1 MKIKNIAGNI
11 QSLLLSHISVSVLFL
26 LLIFELGLA
35 MEPMVIFVYAC
46 LSASS
51 YYILLKNEWE
61 TSRDLSLEIVYL
73 VGCVFRFV
81 IPSFVTS
88 WMIFNDSKIIYIN
101 SDVSDYAFPTIVWMN
116 IFHIIFYTI
125 FKLKSNNIS
134 LGGQLRVLFEEY
146 DVFLIVAAIYIISFP
161 FRVVNNL
168 LVFLDVS
175 QSIMALLNNIGN
187 LSIILLLFNCTYKYT
202 RIRHFLFVLFCIAE
216 FIYAGLFTFYKVYM
230 IMPIVFYLLFW
241 VVWHK
246 NGNKKVITKPFLV
259 LCISIYGCK
268 ENCCRLFG

>member
-1 MKIKNIAGNI
+1 MKIRNIAGNI
-11 QSLLLSHISVSVLFL
+11 QTLLLSHICVSVLFL
-26 LLIFELGLA
+26 LLIFELGLE
-35 MEPMVIFVYAC
+35 MEPVAILIYAC
-46 LSASS
+46 LSAGS
-51 YYILLKNEWE
+51 YYMLLKNEWE

-101 SDVSDYAFPTIVWMN
+101 CDVSDYAFPTIVWMN

-168 LVFLDVS
+168 LVIYPLFFCCLIVRTNTHELGISFLSFFVLRS
-175 QSIMALLNNIGN
+175 LYMQVCS
-187 LSIILLLFNCTYKYT
+187 LSIK
-202 RIRHFLFVLFCIAE
+202 CI
-216 FIYAGLFTFYKVYM
+216 
-230 IMPIVFYLLFW
+230 
-241 VVWHK
+241 
-246 NGNKKVITKPFLV
+246 
-259 LCISIYGCK
+259 
-268 ENCCRLFG
+268 